1 MTVRKPNY
9 AEDLKQ
15 IDRYERITYEL
26 ARRGMDPS
34 LASDVIQSSTVSALV
49 SAIDRLDRTLQET
62 DGTDG
67 DSDHNARA
75 IPRRDHSIVQK
86 HLDRRKQR
94 LAP

>member
-34 LASDVIQSSTVSALV
+34 LASNVIQSSTVSALV
-49 SAIDRLDRTLQET
+49 SAIDRLD
-62 DGTDG
+62 
-67 DSDHNARA
+67 
-75 IPRRDHSIVQK
+75 
-86 HLDRRKQR
+86 
-94 LAP
+94 

>member
-49 SAIDRLDRTLQET
+49 SAIDRLDQTLQET
-62 DGTDG
+62 AGSDG
-67 DSDHNARA
+67 DDDRNTRA
-75 IPRRDHSIVQK
+75 IPRRDHSILQK
-86 HLDRRKQR
+86 YLDRRKQR
-94 LAP
+94 RAP